1 MSVSLS
7 NAIPLSLMKKRIIK
21 ETKNLVLKR
30 AKDYEND
37 KIKRSRD
44 KHLNHLSEE
53 EKIKRE
59 NMEERD
65 TEICPKNI
73 KKITAKR
80 KN

>member
-30 AKDYEND
+30 AKDYYEND

-44 KHLNHLSEE
+44 KHLNLSEE
-53 EKIKRE
+53 EKNKRE
-59 NMEERD
+59 NIEERD
-65 TEICPKNI
+65 TEICPENT
-73 KKITAKR
+73 KKITAKL